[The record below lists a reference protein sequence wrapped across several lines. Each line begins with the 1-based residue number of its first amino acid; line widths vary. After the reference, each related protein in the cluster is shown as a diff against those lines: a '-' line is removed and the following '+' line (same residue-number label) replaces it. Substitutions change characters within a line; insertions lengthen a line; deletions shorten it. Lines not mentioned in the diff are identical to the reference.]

1 MNLDVTRSV
10 GLEKTP
16 LKSETEDHDLSVEK
30 GLLSSRDKNENIF
43 ESNAK
48 SRRREEFEPDQRG
61 SVNTDV
67 RHARLKNRLLVN
79 RNSLSVRSTLSRGR
93 SEFSFHPSINF
104 TSKWKPKYD
113 DHYDHDK
120 MCKRM
125 HKEMEKIQ
133 SKRRLASE
141 RKKIEEMAECTFN
154 PKLVTKASKA
164 SAEPMNVKQLSLRL
178 YSYADKFKENK
189 VKMRSMIENERGG
202 EIRFTPQLETSRIN
216 KQLEVVKERKDVYE
230 NLYDDSQRRVNTKNR
245 LKEVLASGTPS
256 EIQDHDLFLTVSKP
270 SYMQRKHRTVYNSLG
285 AKVKSRKS
293 LKVGRQVLEVNAK
306 SFSSSIYSSNR
317 K

>member
-1 MNLDVTRSV
+1 MNLDVTRSLAV
-10 GLEKTP
+10 DKSP
-16 LKSETEDHDLSVEK
+16 FKSENDDHDLSVEK
-30 GLLSSRDKNENIF
+30 GLLSSRDKNEKLF
-43 ESNAK
+43 DSNAK
-48 SRRREEFEPDQRG
+48 SRRKQEFGPDQRG

-93 SEFSFHPSINF
+93 SEFSFHPSINL
-104 TSKWKPKYD
+104 TSMWKPKYD
-113 DHYDHDK
+113 DHYNHDK

-141 RKKIEEMAECTFN
+141 RQKIEEMVECTFN

-164 SAEPMNVKQLSLRL
+164 SIEPMNVKQLSLRL
-178 YSYADKFKENK
+178 YAYADKFKENK
-189 VKMRSMIENERGG
+189 KKMRSMIEIERGG

-230 NLYDDSQRRVNTKNR
+230 NLYEDSQRRVGTKNR
-245 LKEVLASGTPS
+245 LREVLESGTPS

-270 SYMQRKHRTVYNSLG
+270 SYMQKKHRSVYNSLG
-285 AKVKSRKS
+285 SKAKNRKS
-293 LKVGRQVLEVNAK
+293 VKYINPVSEANTK
-306 SFSSSIYSSNR
+306 SFSSSIYSSSR